1 MEDTNIRWTFEVG
14 GENKSYDQIADL
26 PNSYILA
33 DDIEM
38 PHSNKIPFGWWG
50 SYTDCCVLEVH
61 YGVEMVACLRHA
73 GRVDKKP
80 HTKRPQGVQCGVNRI
95 ACRRHAHR
103 QRNNLH
109 TFTIFR

>member
-14 GENKSYDQIADL
+14 DENKSYDQIAYL

-38 PHSNKIPFGWWG
+38 PHSNKIPFAWWG

-80 HTKRPQGVQCGVNRI
+80 HTALPVVV
-95 ACRRHAHR
+95 
-103 QRNNLH
+103 
-109 TFTIFR
+109 